1 MRLVWD
7 RESTGGLG
15 GREVVLL
22 LLLFVG
28 PRGSGTTDCGE
39 YCHASTGAVASSRT
53 TSSRTGGFDW
63 AVASF
68 RTTSSRTTR
77 KKLLKP
83 TTLVT

>member
-7 RESTGGLG
+7 RESTEGLG

-22 LLLFVG
+22 LRLVG
-28 PRGSGTTDCGE
+28 SRGSGTTVGIGM
-39 YCHASTGAVASSRT
+39 HRLGQSRPHG
-53 TSSRTGGFDW
+53 RRPRGRGGFDW